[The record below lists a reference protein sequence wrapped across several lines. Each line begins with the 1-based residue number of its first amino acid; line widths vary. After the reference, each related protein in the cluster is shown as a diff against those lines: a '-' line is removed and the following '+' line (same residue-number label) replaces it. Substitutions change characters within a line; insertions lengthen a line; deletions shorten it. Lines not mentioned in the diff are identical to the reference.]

1 MISRKKVIIQK
12 LLFCMLPQFVL
23 LEHISTKVIPNN
35 SNCLISNRECL
46 DNNYKYCSATKGF
59 LVGIVFDVHSATW
72 HCQGNSRLG
81 LLKRLGKL
89 SSESIKGKRKRPL
102 FLAIFLRDTMILI
115 FKKPN
120 CFIPKL
126 PSSFICGERKR

>member
-1 MISRKKVIIQK
+1 
-12 LLFCMLPQFVL
+12 MLPQFVL

-59 LVGIVFDVHSATW
+59 LVEIVFYVHSATW
-72 HCQGNSRLG
+72 HCQGNCRLG

-89 SSESIKGKRKRPL
+89 SSESMKGRRKRPL

-115 FKKPN
+115 FKKA
-120 CFIPKL
+120 
-126 PSSFICGERKR
+126 

>member
-23 LEHISTKVIPNN
+23 LEHIRTKVIPNN

-59 LVGIVFDVHSATW
+59 LAGIVFDVHSATW

-89 SSESIKGKRKRPL
+89 SSETMKGKRKRPL

-115 FKKPN
+115 FKKA
-120 CFIPKL
+120 
-126 PSSFICGERKR
+126 

>member
-23 LEHISTKVIPNN
+23 LEHIRTKVIPNN

-59 LVGIVFDVHSATW
+59 LAGIVFDVHSATW

-81 LLKRLGKL
+81 LLKCLGKL
-89 SSESIKGKRKRPL
+89 SSSL
-102 FLAIFLRDTMILI
+102 LR
-115 FKKPN
+115 
-120 CFIPKL
+120 
-126 PSSFICGERKR
+126 SRY

>member
-35 SNCLISNRECL
+35 SNCLISNRGCL

-59 LVGIVFDVHSATW
+59 LLDIVFYVHSATW

-89 SSESIKGKRKRPL
+89 SSESMKGKRKRPL

-115 FKKPN
+115 FKKA
-120 CFIPKL
+120 
-126 PSSFICGERKR
+126 